1 MSRNSFDPWKVRGS
15 EYPVE
20 HVPSVRLEFL
30 VRYAVLAPSTH
41 NSQPW
46 LFRVRGDALELFAD
60 RTKSLPLCD
69 PNGRELTIS
78 CGAALQFARL
88 AARAFGREG
97 AIELMPDAGNPDL
110 LARLRLGAPHPPT
123 SAEIRR
129 FQAIPNRHT
138 TRKPFTADPL
148 VDQHVA
154 ELSTLARKHGVA
166 IALTSD
172 PAVRDEVAALVA
184 QADRRQM
191 ADPAFRRELAKWVRP
206 QTGFGAG
213 GMSLSSFG
221 LSDRLSAAASA
232 AIRIF
237 NLGAETATKF
247 RRLTGQSPWLGL
259 LSSSDDDER
268 SWLRT
273 GMALADIVLE
283 LAAGKIACSYLDQ
296 PVEVPHL
303 RPQLARIMGVEGLPQ
318 MLLRIGRGTVAS
330 PAVRREPRLVIGT

>member
-1 MSRNSFDPWKVRGS
+1 MSEKSTDPWKVRGS
-15 EYPVE
+15 DFPVE
-20 HVPSVRLEFL
+20 QVPSVRLEFL

-60 RTKSLPLCD
+60 RTRSLPLCD

-97 AIELMPDAGNPDL
+97 AVELMPDAGNPDL
-110 LARLRLGAPHPPT
+110 LARLCLGAPHPPT
-123 SAEIRR
+123 SAEVRR

-138 TRKPFTADPL
+138 TRKPFTTDPL

-154 ELSTLARKHGVA
+154 ELSTLAGKHGVA
-166 IALTSD
+166 ITLTSD
-172 PAVRDEVAALVA
+172 PAIRDEVAALVA
-184 QADRRQM
+184 QADRRLM
-191 ADPAFRRELAKWVRP
+191 ADPAFRRELSKWVRP
-206 QTGFGAG
+206 KAASGAG

-237 NLGAETATKF
+237 NLRAETAFKF
-247 RRLTGQSPWLGL
+247 RRLTRQSPWLGL
-259 LSSSDDDER
+259 LSSPEDDER
-268 SWLRT
+268 SWLQT
-273 GMALADIVLE
+273 GMALSDIVLE
-283 LAAGKIACSYLDQ
+283 LAASNIACSYLDQ
-296 PVEVPHL
+296 PVEVPDL
-303 RPQLARIMGVEGLPQ
+303 RPQLARIMGVEELPQ
-318 MLLRIGRGTVAS
+318 MLLRIGRGTAVPS
-330 PAVRREPRLVIGT
+330 AVRREPRLVIGT